1 MLTYTGHFMVDVGL
15 ATVTAFAGKKG
26 PAQLTEYD
34 FSAIADYMTR
44 EYVRQPLRSF
54 LTVAFPNSGFTQPA
68 YFELPETQRDY
79 ANRVLRGF
87 VSDTPALDEMC
98 VFTGEPALAVALD
111 VKDRLPAGRAFRQ
124 HIPLTLGEE
133 VINFHPDGDPG
144 VPISGKALLAIQ
156 AFPLGCAKVA
166 GRLLAVHS
174 DNDDLTMHFAS
185 SFLSQNRR
193 FIQLAQQEG
202 SSKMPEPQYM
212 QRTLLVETLLE
223 ADAMQWEARADEQPF
238 SITAY
243 HLTNSGQ
250 GVGLN
255 IYYLPLQITSFL
267 RDMQQAQ
274 YRDDWSGIVR
284 RAWQIAPPA
293 KKKAKPEK
301 EDFRPRQNHL
311 YEDLF
316 GLPGNA
322 HWFLRTYLLRA
333 ALRNARVEQGDPRG
347 AYSVKNEANLVSW
360 KITARFLR
368 RIMNM
373 ETSRIEE
380 IRKMGDQLADY
391 VSGENDRRFFR
402 EFFTEGRYD
411 YFRTALIKANVAHV
425 KRGKPPF
432 ITLDPYIEVFETG
445 DEVARPDWRFAR
457 DLVLIRMIERLYQQ
471 GWLGRNPDALPSA
484 EQDESTDAAL

>member
-1 MLTYTGHFMVDVGL
+1 MVDVGL

-68 YFELPETQRDY
+68 YFEQPETQRDY

-133 VINFHPDGDPG
+133 VINFHPGGDPG

-212 QRTLLVETLLE
+212 QRTLLVDTLLE
-223 ADAMQWEARADEQPF
+223 ADAMQREARADEQPF

-274 YRDDWSGIVR
+274 YRDDWSDIVR

-322 HWFLRTYLLRA
+322 HRFLRTYLLRA